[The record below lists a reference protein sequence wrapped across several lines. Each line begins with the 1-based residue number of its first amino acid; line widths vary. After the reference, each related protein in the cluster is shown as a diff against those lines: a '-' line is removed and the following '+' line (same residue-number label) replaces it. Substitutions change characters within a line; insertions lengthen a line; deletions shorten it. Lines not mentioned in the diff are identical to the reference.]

1 MPHPFAWPA
10 LPAERVR
17 LILPRHG
24 AAEVLLDDA
33 KPLATYELA
42 ANEEVLVE
50 VAPGSFREVRA
61 PDRRHAH
68 PEQWCQGASEVVRV
82 LLDAAAQVTIHFNS
96 FDKFEV
102 R

>member
-1 MPHPFAWPA
+1 M
-10 LPAERVR
+10 R

-61 PDRRHAH
+61 PARHADSERAH
-68 PEQWCQGASEVVRV
+68 PEQWYQGTSEVVRV
-82 LLDAAAQVTIHFNS
+82 LLDAAAQVTIYFNS